1 MMIAIPSLLV
11 DSGVI
16 PDTNLNDDALFP
28 VTNL

>member
-1 MMIAIPSLLV
+1 MITIPSLLV
-11 DSGVI
+11 DSDVI